1 MSQFNPPFE
10 ANTMFNLLLKTAYEL
25 LARNGTFYVIPP
37 YQRPYTWGKEEIFKM
52 LNDIF
57 EGYSL
62 TFTKTD
68 SIRFLGTILTTT
80 GVTTSRMDER
90 QQLRDMP
97 HTVLSVIDGQ
107 QRMTTLI
114 LMLIALYGKLTILRK
129 DWIDVVDSVL
139 KKEKIEVQ
147 REALEEVKRCT
158 EGIVSNVT
166 AEIRTCVNEAWMSA
180 YPTEEGT
187 EIFPRLIR
195 QMEDYWDRTKDSYS
209 SAIASY
215 IFQSMKHYR
224 EMEKKGQRI
233 KPFSL
238 KDWQSKAKESQ
249 REFYTTLSGAV
260 KNIDEAFK
268 VFDKTCESK
277 VDVKEDHELFV
288 APDIDH
294 ILNQKVDNEQDALL
308 RQTVFPDSV
317 QLMLRSDSKEG
328 KILRK
333 LFQFSALSRYVM
345 HRVVITTVNARDED
359 MAFDIFESLNTAGS
373 PLTAIETFKPHVYL
387 GDIKT
392 EDILYKRMQ
401 DITSYLQDDKNVDAT
416 SLVQVFAFSE
426 AGRAKLT
433 RINQQRIFLNQYDKF
448 DDTQKDKFIESLF
461 NTKEFLEAFWGSD
474 PDIHNISS
482 DISKGESEELEF
494 CITFLKSIKHERAL
508 GPIIRYF
515 SQWRNLSGCSSSE
528 NARKKAA
535 SNFVSSVKA
544 CTAFTILWRAAQGG
558 GTKGVDQE
566 YLKIMNGSLDASF
579 SAFCRQDKEHNEIPV
594 PAISDLQGVFRKALE
609 KKNILN
615 RDQWVNIVSS
625 TSYSDGFKNL
635 AKVILLAAANDA
647 EPGGEYNRDLV
658 RGKVGCNPLIK
669 AELYKDLTLEHI
681 SPQKREGKWKDL
693 FHDETY
699 NDNGRLLDMLG
710 NYTLLNLPE
719 NSHVSNQDW
728 DYKKTA
734 YRVFSSGKLPEKMP
748 GLSPE
753 DVRRFDKYT
762 KHLKW
767 LEVISN
773 SPYWGP
779 DIIKERSTEVAS
791 MAYDFLIGW
800 LQEKSKT
807 LN

>member
-1 MSQFNPPFE
+1 M
-10 ANTMFNLLLKTAYEL
+10 AAY
-25 LARNGTFYVIPP
+25 
-37 YQRPYTWGKEEIFKM
+37 
-52 LNDIF
+52 
-57 EGYSL
+57 S
-62 TFTKTD
+62 TD
-68 SIRFLGTILTTT
+68 
-80 GVTTSRMDER
+80 
-90 QQLRDMP
+90 
-97 HTVLSVIDGQ
+97 
-107 QRMTTLI
+107 
-114 LMLIALYGKLTILRK
+114 
-129 DWIDVVDSVL
+129 
-139 KKEKIEVQ
+139 
-147 REALEEVKRCT
+147 
-158 EGIVSNVT
+158 
-166 AEIRTCVNEAWMSA
+166 
-180 YPTEEGT
+180 EGT
-187 EIFPRLIR
+187 EFFPRLIR
-195 QMEDYWDRTKDSYS
+195 QMEDYWDSAQDSYS

-224 EMEKKGQRI
+224 EMEQKGQRI

-249 REFYTTLSGAV
+249 RKFYTTLSGAV

-268 VFDKTCESK
+268 VFDKTCESRIE
-277 VDVKEDHELFV
+277 VEEDHELFV
-288 APDIDH
+288 APDIGH
-294 ILNQKVDNEQDALL
+294 IINQKVNNELDALL
-308 RQTVFPDSV
+308 RQTEFPAPIQS
-317 QLMLRSDSKEG
+317 MLQSDSKEG
-328 KILRK
+328 KLLRK
-333 LFQFSALSRYVM
+333 LFQFSALARYVM
-345 HRVVITTVNARDED
+345 RRVVITTVNAIDED

-387 GDIKT
+387 ADIKP
-392 EDILYKRMQ
+392 EDIIYKRMQ
-401 DITSYLQDDKNVDAT
+401 DITSYLQNDKNADAT

-448 DDTQKDKFIESLF
+448 DKIQKDKFIGSLF
-461 NTKEFLEAFWGSD
+461 NTKEFLETFWGSERKYRIVA
-474 PDIHNISS
+474 P
-482 DISKGESEELEF
+482 DISKEESEEFEF

-528 NARKKAA
+528 NERKKAA

-594 PAISDLQGVFRKALE
+594 PAISDLQRVFRKALE

-615 RDQWVNIVSS
+615 RDQWVDIVSS
-625 TSYSDGFKNL
+625 TSYPDGFKNL

-647 EPGGEYNRDLV
+647 EPGGEYNCELV

-669 AELYKDLTLEHI
+669 AELFRDLTLEHI
-681 SPQKREGKWKDL
+681 SPQKREGKWKDK
-693 FHDETY
+693 FHDTTY
-699 NDNGRLLDMLG
+699 TDNGRLLDMLG

-728 DYKKTA
+728 EYKKHA
-734 YRVFSSGKLPEKMP
+734 YNVFASGVLSEDIP
-748 GLSPE
+748 GLSKE
-753 DVRRFDKYT
+753 DVARFNKYT

-773 SPYWGP
+773 NPHWGP
-779 DIIKERSTEVAS
+779 DIIKERSEEVAS

-800 LQEKSKT
+800 LQEKPKT
-807 LN
+807 LD